1 MSFDD
6 RRSLRE
12 PTSDV
17 CEGLRSCSRDLFHP
31 DGLCRVST
39 KELLRLPCAVVVLDS
54 VHATLAVDSIGRVRL
69 QCMALAT
76 VHGTGTPGE
85 YSLSYMAN
93 TGMCRWTEY
102 GLRPLIPKHGI

>member
-17 CEGLRSCSRDLFHP
+17 CKGLRSCRREIYSTLMGYVLF
-31 DGLCRVST
+31 ST

-54 VHATLAVDSIGRVRL
+54 VHATLAVDSIGCVRL
-69 QCMALAT
+69 QCMALDPL
-76 VHGTGTPGE
+76 GSTPSAIWPIRGCAAGQ
-85 YSLSYMAN
+85 SMVFVLSFLNMAYN
-93 TGMCRWTEY
+93 FA
-102 GLRPLIPKHGI
+102 

>member
-54 VHATLAVDSIGRVRL
+54 VHATLAVDIYRS
-69 QCMALAT
+69 CKAT
-76 VHGTGTPGE
+76 VHGTGPPGE
-85 YSLSYMAN
+85 YSLSYMAY

-102 GLRPLIPKHGI
+102 SLRPLIPKHGI

>member
-69 QCMALAT
+69 QCMALDPL
-76 VHGTGTPGE
+76 GSTPSAIWPIRGCAAGQ
-85 YSLSYMAN
+85 SMVFVLSFLNMAYN
-93 TGMCRWTEY
+93 FA
-102 GLRPLIPKHGI
+102 